1 MSNAN
6 DIIDH
11 LNKMANHRSISLDK
25 TNDLKKMLIADYGDT
40 DISILDQAF
49 GRMLKRE
56 YLSFNDIDKGVK
68 LHRLPT
74 FTEYQREIDGLI
86 ADAKAK
92 QSLNELVLTPV
103 ERQEMKRVWRLGN
116 MRMRYIKF
124 NNIDE
129 SNELYDVIFDGKYDN
144 VILKWEQDNDH
155 G

>member
-6 DIIDH
+6 EIINHLNTMASHRNISIEKTCDLKRMLIDH
-11 LNKMANHRSISLDK
+11 
-25 TNDLKKMLIADYGDT
+25 YGET
-40 DISILDQAF
+40 DISILDKAF
-49 GRMLKRE
+49 GRMLKKE

-86 ADAKAK
+86 ADANAK
-92 QSLNELVLTPV
+92 KSLNELVLTPE
-103 ERQEMKRVWRLGN
+103 ERQEMKRGWMLGN

-129 SNELYDVIFDGKYDN
+129 SNQLYDVIFDGKYDN
-144 VILKWEQDNDH
+144 VILKWEKENDH